1 MSNNYVVCLT
11 QKKESFFFPLLLV
24 LFRVVITCSE
34 DCVYVF
40 LTSDKS
46 LSIKLR
52 RNSWFKK
59 KTHCLCPN
67 KLVYEYISMQAHRDK
82 EETREELSWNE
93 LLGTLIK

>member
-1 MSNNYVVCLT
+1 MSNNYIVLT
-11 QKKESFFFPLLLV
+11 ERKKVFFALLLE
-24 LFRVVITCSE
+24 LFIAVITRSE
-34 DCVYVF
+34 DCVMFF

-67 KLVYEYISMQAHRDK
+67 KLLYVYISTQAQR
-82 EETREELSWNE
+82 ETGEELSWNE
-93 LLGTLIK
+93 LLEKLIK

>member
-1 MSNNYVVCLT
+1 
-11 QKKESFFFPLLLV
+11 V
-24 LFRVVITCSE
+24 LFIAVITCSE

-67 KLVYEYISMQAHRDK
+67 KLVYVYISMQAQR
-82 EETREELSWNE
+82 ETGEELSWNE
-93 LLGTLIK
+93 LLETLIK

>member
-1 MSNNYVVCLT
+1 M
-11 QKKESFFFPLLLV
+11 
-24 LFRVVITCSE
+24 FRGLC
-34 DCVYVF
+34 YVF

-67 KLVYEYISMQAHRDK
+67 KLVYVYRSMQAQRDR
-82 EETREELSWNE
+82 EETGEELSWNE
-93 LLGTLIK
+93 LLETLIR

>member
-11 QKKESFFFPLLLV
+11 QKKERFFFPSLLV
-24 LFRVVITCSE
+24 LFIAVITCSE

-40 LTSDKS
+40 LTSNKS

-59 KTHCLCPN
+59 KTHCLSPN
-67 KLVYEYISMQAHRDK
+67 NLVYEYINMQAKRGR
-82 EETREELSWNE
+82 EETGEELS
-93 LLGTLIK
+93 